1 MDKTKEFLD
10 KLNKNLGYERGLKDE
25 LCPIHHTFELVNPY
39 SKGFN
44 ENFYT
49 FFYLINNY

>member
-1 MDKTKEFLD
+1 MDKNKEFID
-10 KLNKNLGYERGLKDE
+10 KLNKNLGYERGLKGE